1 MKPIEPGSPRG
12 KSRIGA
18 QVGLVASALLMF
30 ASGWMV
36 VKATEWW
43 QIVGLTVLAGVSG
56 LVASAFARQ
65 AR

>member
-1 MKPIEPGSPRG
+1 MDPTEPGSRRG
-12 KSRIGA
+12 LSRLGARIG
-18 QVGLVASALLMF
+18 LTASALLMF
-30 ASGWMV
+30 GAGWMV

-43 QIVGLTVLAGVSG
+43 QIVGLTILAGVSG